1 MQQNIFLMCT
11 IITLCYNNINNS
23 NMEIKMTLEQ
33 QDKQYV
39 LQTYTRDYTNF
50 VKGVG
55 SILYDE
61 NGKDYIDFAAGIA
74 VNSVGHG
81 NEKLV
86 SAICEQAKNII
97 HISNLQVIEPQ
108 AKLAQRMVELSGYDM
123 GVFFANSG
131 AEANEGAIKIA
142 RKYGETKFENK
153 RYKVITLEH
162 SFHGR
167 TITTVKATGQESFH
181 TPYFSPYPD
190 GFSYE
195 KSISDVYSAI
205 DDETVAV
212 LIELVQGEGGVQ
224 PFEKEE
230 IQLLAKHLK
239 EKDILLIV
247 DEVQTGVYRTGEFL
261 ASNLYEIEPD
271 IITLAK
277 GLGGGVPIGAVMTKH
292 KEVLS
297 AGDHGSTFGGNYLST
312 AAALAVLDILYPLY
326 ESGALDET
334 LVYFSQKLQS
344 IAEKYPNLFEK
355 EVGLGLMRGLRAKS
369 AEIQSTVIKN
379 SMKEGVVVLKA
390 GRNTVRFL
398 PSLTISKSEIDE
410 GFKRFEKVISSM

>member
-1 MQQNIFLMCT
+1 MN
-11 IITLCYNNINNS
+11 
-23 NMEIKMTLEQ
+23 LEE

-39 LQTYTRDYTNF
+39 LQTYARNYTNF
-50 VKGVG
+50 VKGIG
-55 SILYDE
+55 STLYDE
-61 NGKDYIDFAAGIA
+61 NGHDYIDFASGIG

-81 NEKLV
+81 NEKLTQ
-86 SAICEQAKNII
+86 AICNQANSII

-108 AKLAQRMVELSGYDM
+108 VKLAQKIVELSGYDM
-123 GVFFANSG
+123 GIFFANSG

-142 RKYGETKFENK
+142 RKYGETKFASK

-181 TPYFSPYPD
+181 TPHFSPYPD

-195 KSISDVYSAI
+195 KSVEDVYDAI

-230 IQLLAKHLK
+230 IQKLAAYLK
-239 EKDILLIV
+239 SKDILLIV

-277 GLGGGVPIGAVMTKH
+277 GLGGGVPIGAVMTRH
-292 KEVLS
+292 KDVL
-297 AGDHGSTFGGNYLST
+297 ATGDHGSTFGGNYLST
-312 AAALAVLDILYPLY
+312 AAGLAVLNILKPMYDK
-326 ESGALDET
+326 GQIAET
-334 LVYFSQKLQS
+334 LLYFSEKLQTMVFKY
-344 IAEKYPNLFEK
+344 EKLFEK
-355 EVGLGLMRGLRAKS
+355 EVGLGLMRGLRAKN
-369 AEIQSTVIKN
+369 ANIQSEVIENCLKQ
-379 SMKEGVVVLKA
+379 SLVVLKA
-390 GRNTVRFL
+390 GKNTVRFL
-398 PSLTISKSEIDE
+398 PSITISKYEIDE
-410 GFKRFEKVISSM
+410 GFKRFEKAISTL

>member
-1 MQQNIFLMCT
+1 
-11 IITLCYNNINNS
+11 
-23 NMEIKMTLEQ
+23 MTLEA

-39 LQTYTRDYTNF
+39 LQTYARDYTNF
-50 VKGVG
+50 VEGKGSTLFDDQG
-55 SILYDE
+55 R
-61 NGKDYIDFAAGIA
+61 DYIDFASGIG
-74 VNSVGHG
+74 VNSVGHA
-81 NEKLV
+81 NPVLAD
-86 SAICEQAKNII
+86 AICDQARKII

-108 AKLAQRMVELSGYDM
+108 AKLAKRIVKLSGYDM

-142 RKYGETKFENK
+142 RKYGETHFENK

-181 TPYFSPYPD
+181 TPHFSPYPD

-195 KSISDVYSAI
+195 KSIDDVYKAI

-224 PFEKEE
+224 PFDKAE
-230 IQLLAKHLK
+230 IQALAKHLK
-239 EKDILLIV
+239 KAGVLLIV

-277 GLGGGVPIGAVMTKH
+277 GLGGGVPIGAVMTRH
-292 KEVLS
+292 KEVLK

-312 AAALAVLDILYPLY
+312 RAGLAVLDILEELY
-326 ESGALDET
+326 VSGALAQT
-334 LVYFSQKLQS
+334 HLYFEKKLQE
-344 IAEKYPNLFEK
+344 IAASCDDLFEK

-369 AEIQSTVIKN
+369 PQIQSAVLKE
-379 SMKEGVVVLKA
+379 SMAERLIVLKA

-398 PSLTISKSEIDE
+398 PSLTISKAEIDE
-410 GFKRFEKVISSM
+410 GFKRFEAALARVEAQ